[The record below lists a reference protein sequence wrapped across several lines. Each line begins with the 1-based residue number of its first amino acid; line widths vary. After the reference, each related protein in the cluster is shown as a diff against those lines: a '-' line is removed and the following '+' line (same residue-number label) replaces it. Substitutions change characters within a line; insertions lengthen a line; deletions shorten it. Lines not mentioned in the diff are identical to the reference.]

1 MLQGEPIYKNQML
14 LEIGTACQQGKG
26 KIPWF
31 YSTNYFLGR
40 STVFGCLNLINKL
53 LLVSVLSWLIILTSV
68 LGLKMD
74 FFKTWFPKWKD
85 DCAMFIIA
93 DLQLCYYLIFIYHN
107 DFIKTYITWLG
118 KGRITRSYIK
128 LCWSHI
134 RTCSHII

>member
-1 MLQGEPIYKNQML
+1 MLQGEQIYKNQML

-68 LGLKMD
+68 LGLKMGL
-74 FFKTWFPKWKD
+74 
-85 DCAMFIIA
+85 
-93 DLQLCYYLIFIYHN
+93 LQNMIS
-107 DFIKTYITWLG
+107 KV
-118 KGRITRSYIK
+118 KR
-128 LCWSHI
+128 
-134 RTCSHII
+134 